1 MLRPEDVKVV
11 VEYTEG
17 YQERYTRARLK
28 QLDLRRKREAG
39 LDSPPAREYKNE
51 QATA

>member
-1 MLRPEDVKVV
+1 MLKPEDIKVV

-17 YQERYTRARLK
+17 YQERYTRACLK

-39 LDSPPAREYKNE
+39 IQGPPAESRPGDK
-51 QATA
+51 TA

>member
-1 MLRPEDVKVV
+1 MLKPEDVRII
-11 VEYTEG
+11 VEYTDG

-39 LDSPPAREYKNE
+39 LDSPPAREDKNE